1 MNQINFFQRREFG
14 EIVGVAFQFVKQ
26 NFVHYFVNMILLNLP
41 IIFLLVGGGLYI
53 FKNSSIEQVISGLRF
68 GGVSTFLGFLLVIF
82 VLALLWA
89 SYASA
94 ITYNYYLL
102 YIEKGAKK
110 FSLQDLFSAA
120 LSSISRLLVA
130 NLIFGLIVFVI
141 AIIFG
146 ALVGAS
152 GSGGLA
158 VLFGMILLIVGVYYG
173 VKIAF
178 FQLIIVREKL
188 NIFEAIMRSANIIKG
203 NWWQTFGLFFVFG
216 VINYL
221 VSNIVN
227 TVLGLFGVQIF
238 DATTFMGREIPQIGM
253 TTIVVFAIAQVIT
266 SVLSNMF
273 SQTGLF
279 AQYGNL
285 LEEKEGV
292 GLKSKVEQIGKSQDN
307 ENDEEDF

>member
-26 NFVHYFVNMILLNLP
+26 NFIHYFVNMLLLNLP
-41 IIFLLVGGGLYI
+41 IIILLVGGGLYV

-68 GGVSTFLGFLLVIF
+68 GGVSTFLGFLLVMF
-82 VLALLWA
+82 VLALLWV

-110 FSLQDLFSAA
+110 FSLQDLFAAA
-120 LSSISRLLVA
+120 LASIFRLLVA
-130 NLIFGLIVFVI
+130 NLVFGLIIFIV

-146 ALVGAS
+146 ALVGAL
-152 GSGGLA
+152 GNGGLA
-158 VLFGMILLIVGVYYG
+158 VLLGMILLILGIYYG
-173 VKIAF
+173 IKIVF

-188 NIFEAIMRSANIIKG
+188 NIFQAIMRSFNIIKG
-203 NWWQTFGLFFVFG
+203 NWWKTFGLFFVFG

-221 VSNIVN
+221 ISNIVN
-227 TVLGLFGVQIF
+227 TALGLFGVKIF
-238 DATTFMGREIPQIGM
+238 DATTFMGREIPQVEI

-273 SQTGLF
+273 SQTALF

-292 GLKSKVEQIGKSQDN
+292 GLKSKVDLIGKNQDN